1 MCPFVN
7 IGANYAENRQINIGK
22 SAKNCGKSA
31 KNCGKSAKN
40 CGKSEKNSGI
50 SVKNRK
56 SRNIVENMKE

>member
-1 MCPFVN
+1 MFPFVN
-7 IGANYAENRQINIGK
+7 IGANYAENRQINI
-22 SAKNCGKSA
+22 GKSA

>member
-1 MCPFVN
+1 MFPFVD
-7 IGANYAENRQINIGK
+7 IGANYAENRQINI
-22 SAKNCGKSA
+22 GKSA

>member
-1 MCPFVN
+1 MFPFVN

-31 KNCGKSAKN
+31 KN
-40 CGKSEKNSGI
+40 SGI
-50 SVKNRK
+50 SVKNGK